1 MEFKKT
7 KLGVIPSN
15 WEVKP
20 IKEIAETVT
29 DYVANG
35 SFASLAKNVTYK
47 NEEDVA
53 VLIRLVD
60 YNNRFQGGFVF
71 IDEHA
76 YQFLAKSKLFGD
88 EIIISNV
95 GANVGTVFR
104 CPKLPY
110 KMSLA
115 PNSIMVKFNGNNDF
129 YFHWLRSYN
138 GQQMLKSIVTGS
150 AQPKFN
156 KTNFKEMLAPVPPL
170 EEQQKIAAILS
181 ALDEKIAINRAIN
194 DNLQQQLFSL
204 YENMAMTSP
213 CLKEYTLSSLCDF
226 QEGYVNPPQTHPE
239 YFDGEVKWLR
249 AVDINESFIIETS
262 RTLTKAG
269 FESAKKSALLF
280 KPNTIA
286 ISKSGTIGR
295 LGIIADYMCGN
306 RAVINIAP
314 HDTNMLAF
322 IYCFLK
328 GKQREF
334 PDMAVGS
341 VQKNLYVSLLEPLT
355 VFMPD
360 DELLTEFNA
369 VGNSILNKIYN
380 NCIENTELANLRD
393 TLLPKFMSGE
403 IDVSA
408 VQL

>member
-1 MEFKKT
+1 MRCELSDICVYRNERISTNALNSHTYVSTENMLPDKGGITDAASLPTVSQTSKFIYGDTLVSNIRPYFKKIWFAEYDGGCSNDVLVFSAKEGVDPKYLYYVLANDSFFAYSTATSKGT
-7 KLGVIPSN
+7 KMP
-15 WEVKP
+15 
-20 IKEIAETVT
+20 
-29 DYVANG
+29 
-35 SFASLAKNVTYK
+35 
-47 NEEDVA
+47 
-53 VLIRLVD
+53 R
-60 YNNRFQGGFVF
+60 
-71 IDEHA
+71 
-76 YQFLAKSKLFGD
+76 GD
-88 EIIISNV
+88 K
-95 GANVGTVFR
+95 T
-104 CPKLPY
+104 
-110 KMSLA
+110 
-115 PNSIMVKFNGNNDF
+115 SIMQYQIEKVDSPTQK
-129 YFHWLRSYN
+129 
-138 GQQMLKSIVTGS
+138 
-150 AQPKFN
+150 
-156 KTNFKEMLAPVPPL
+156 
-170 EEQQKIAAILS
+170 KIAAILS
-181 ALDEKIAINRAIN
+181 ALDEKIAINREIN

-213 CLKEYTLSSLCDF
+213 CLKEHALSNLCDF

-249 AVDINESFIIETS
+249 AVDINESFIIGTS

-314 HDTNMLAF
+314 NDTSMLAF

-328 GKQREF
+328 NKQKEF

>member
-194 DNLQQQLFSL
+194 DNLLAQAQTLYKQFFPYGVQDDLPDGWRIGTVGEIIEIHDSKRIPLAGADRTKMEKKIYPYYGAASLMDFVDNYIFDGKYLLLGEDGTVVDDAGYPILQYVWGQFWVNNHAHILTGRLGYDVESLYMLFKQTPVKSIVTGAVQPKISQANLRSVQVVIPPEHNLREYNDLVEPLFSL
-204 YENMAMTSP
+204 
-213 CLKEYTLSSLCDF
+213 F
-226 QEGYVNPPQTHPE
+226 
-239 YFDGEVKWLR
+239 R
-249 AVDINESFIIETS
+249 ANEEECKTFT
-262 RTLTKAG
+262 A
-269 FESAKKSALLF
+269 
-280 KPNTIA
+280 
-286 ISKSGTIGR
+286 
-295 LGIIADYMCGN
+295 
-306 RAVINIAP
+306 
-314 HDTNMLAF
+314 
-322 IYCFLK
+322 
-328 GKQREF
+328 
-334 PDMAVGS
+334 
-341 VQKNLYVSLLEPLT
+341 
-355 VFMPD
+355 
-360 DELLTEFNA
+360 
-369 VGNSILNKIYN
+369 
-380 NCIENTELANLRD
+380 LRD
-393 TLLPKFMSGE
+393 TLLPKLMSGE